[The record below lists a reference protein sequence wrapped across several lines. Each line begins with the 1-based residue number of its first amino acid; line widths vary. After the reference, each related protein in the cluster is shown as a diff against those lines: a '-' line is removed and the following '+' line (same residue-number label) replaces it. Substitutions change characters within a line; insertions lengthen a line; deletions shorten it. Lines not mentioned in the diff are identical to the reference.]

1 MNKRKSNQ
9 GFTLIEL
16 VIVIIILGILSATA
30 IPKFISLRSDAVLS
44 TMDSLVGVIESAD
57 QIVYM
62 KAAIEGVQ
70 DESAATITIDG
81 DEIDIV
87 YGYPA
92 GTAGGIVKVIE
103 NNAVDYATRA
113 SDDSNG
119 YWYSR
124 KSTNSNNA
132 WVYWP
137 SIYGEN
143 AGSLKCYIR
152 YNEVENIDVKPVPVI
167 DIVTTECD

>member
-1 MNKRKSNQ
+1 MKKGKSNQ

-16 VIVIIILGILSATA
+16 VIVIIILGILGATA
-30 IPKFISLRSDAVLS
+30 IPKFINLRSDAVLS
-44 TMDSLVGVIESAD
+44 TMDTLVGVIESAD

-70 DESAATITIDG
+70 DESSATITIDG
-81 DEIDIV
+81 TNIATV

-92 GTAGGIVKVIE
+92 GTAEGIVKVIE
-103 NNAVDYATRA
+103 NNAVTYT
-113 SDDSNG
+113 SGSNNDTNE

-124 KSTNSNNA
+124 ASTLSGVTA

-143 AGSLKCYIR
+143 AGSLVCYIR
-152 YNEVENIDVKPVPVI
+152 YRQPTSSGSLPVI
-167 DIVTTECD
+167 DLETSECN